1 MRPSHGSIALL
12 CLGLG
17 VTTTGSAQSPAV
29 TRIVEAAKASHTDAL
44 YLWKDGVEL
53 IDTTFSGEPRTIEL
67 MSAAKSVV
75 ALAIGRLLE
84 EGKLS
89 SIDQPVHTLFPEW
102 KQGRKQ
108 AVTIKHLLNHTSG
121 LQNIPNAGA
130 EIYPAPDGIQLALA
144 AELTDPPGAKFAY
157 NNKATNL
164 LAGVIEKASGQ
175 RMDLYMVEKLFQP
188 LGISEYQWYF
198 DRSGKPHGMAGL
210 QLKARD
216 AAKLGRLV
224 LDRGRWDGKQLIPAD
239 YVDAMLTQSQ
249 EHYRLVGLLW
259 WIQPDTQS
267 VRIKLP
273 AASRS
278 DSPDRQAVLRK
289 LAPLSRKEDG
299 SRTEARLAI
308 WNLIGG
314 PPPAADSVLVSGL
327 GADWSTSILDWTIG
341 TPAAFYADG
350 YLGQYIVVVPSQRV
364 VAVRQIRSSDR
375 YNQATDGFMDFVA
388 MVTRLAPELGKGQA
402 GQR

>member
-1 MRPSHGSIALL
+1 MSLSRQQLACFL

-17 VTTTGSAQSPAV
+17 ATSAGSAQSPAV
-29 TRIVEAAKASHTDAL
+29 ARIVEAAKASHTDAL

-75 ALAIGRLLE
+75 ALAIGRLLD

-108 AVTIKHLLNHTSG
+108 DITIKHLLNHTSG

-130 EIYPAPDGIQLALA
+130 EIYPAPDAVQLALA
-144 AELTDPPGAKFAY
+144 AELTDPPGARFAY

-224 LDRGRWDGKQLIPAD
+224 LDRGQWEGKQLIPAS
-239 YVDAMLTQSQ
+239 YIDAMLAPSQ

-267 VRIKLP
+267 VRLKPLTARRTDPQDKQTVI
-273 AASRS
+273 
-278 DSPDRQAVLRK
+278 RK
-289 LAPLSRKEDG
+289 LSTLSAREYG
-299 SRTEARLAI
+299 SRPEARLAI

-314 PPPAADSVLVSGL
+314 PQPSADSTLVAAF

-364 VAVRQIRSSDR
+364 VAVRQIRNSDR
-375 YNQATDGFMDFVA
+375 YDEATDGFTNFVA
-388 MVTRLAPELGKGQA
+388 MVTRLAPELG
-402 GQR
+402 RD

>member
-1 MRPSHGSIALL
+1 MRSILL
-12 CLGLG
+12 VAIVLGAIPG
-17 VTTTGSAQSPAV
+17 ASAQSPAV
-29 TRIVEAAKASHTDAL
+29 TRIIEAAKTSHTDAL

-53 IDTTFSGEPRTIEL
+53 IDTTFTGEPRTIEL

-89 SIDQPVHTLFPEW
+89 SIDQPVHSLFPEW

-108 AVTIKHLLNHTSG
+108 QITIKHLLNHTSG

-130 EIYPAPDGIQLALA
+130 EIYPAPDAIQLALA
-144 AELTDPPGAKFAY
+144 AELTDDPGTRFAY

-224 LDRGRWDGKQLIPAD
+224 LERGQWEGKQLIPAS
-239 YVDAMLTQSQ
+239 YIDAMLTRSQ

-267 VRIKLP
+267 VRIKPL

-278 DSPDRQAVLRK
+278 DSPAKQAMIRK
-289 LAPLSRKEDG
+289 LTPLSGKEYG
-299 SRTEARLAI
+299 SRVEARLAV
-308 WNLIGG
+308 WNLVGG
-314 PPPAADSVLVSGL
+314 PPPSADSTLVAAFGP
-327 GADWSTSILDWTIG
+327 DWSTSIFDWTIG
-341 TPAAFYADG
+341 NPAAFYADG

-375 YNQATDGFMDFVA
+375 YNQATDGYMDFVA
-388 MVTRLAPELGKGQA
+388 MVTRLAPDLTT
-402 GQR
+402 R